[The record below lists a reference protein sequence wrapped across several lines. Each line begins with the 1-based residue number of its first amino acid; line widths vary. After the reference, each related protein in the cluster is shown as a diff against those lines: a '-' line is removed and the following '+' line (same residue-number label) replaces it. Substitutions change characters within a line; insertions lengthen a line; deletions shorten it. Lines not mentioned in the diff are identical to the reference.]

1 MANIHITLTQ
11 AQSRQKQ
18 KNLTQHLLC
27 QILLFDSI
35 TLRSY
40 SEKRLNLSHHSF
52 VLLFK
57 HLQRNRFA

>member
-1 MANIHITLTQ
+1 MANIRFTQ

-18 KNLTQHLLC
+18 KNLTQQLLC

-40 SEKRLNLSHHSF
+40 SEK
-52 VLLFK
+52 
-57 HLQRNRFA
+57 